1 MAGYLQKVNPGDR
14 LRIAARTYNA
24 FVDAAKAQQ
33 MQSLGS
39 QSGPRNDAPVVM
51 LVQVKNVSGSDC
63 PHFGVLGIS
72 GVVFDPVAAP
82 DAFKDSVVFSGTT
95 PSALSHAGG
104 RFVICAEPIANGS
117 IGAAWAGGI
126 CQVQIEVSNADHAY
140 ADVSNGLMTKL
151 ASVESGPCT
160 ILWKQSGTGTKWAIV
175 RFGGGGGGTGGAA
188 GGDRIAYV
196 KTLPT
201 SGNIIRCYLDAYLSG
216 PEIDVYCRVWASD
229 GSTGNFLGWFTPNVQ
244 EGDYLWVQQMTV
256 DEITYWVSRTEFFLT
271 ELREC

>member
-14 LRIAARTYNA
+14 MRIAARTYNA

-33 MQSLGS
+33 MQSLGN
-39 QSGPRNDAPVVM
+39 QSGPRSDTPAVT
-51 LVQVKNVSGSDC
+51 LVQVKNASGSDC

-82 DAFKDSVVFSGTT
+82 DAFKDNVVLSGTT
-95 PSALSHAGG
+95 PSASTHAGV
-104 RFVICAEPIANGS
+104 RFVISAEPIANGA
-117 IGAAWAGGI
+117 IGAAYASGV
-126 CQVQIEVSNADHAY
+126 CQVQIDVTDAEHTY
-140 ADVSNGLMTKL
+140 ADVSDGLLTKL
-151 ASVESGPCT
+151 ASAESGPCV

-175 RFGGGGGGTGGAA
+175 RFGGAGGGGAA

-201 SGNIIRCYLDAYLSG
+201 SGNIIRCYLDAYPTG

-256 DEITYWVSRTEFFLT
+256 DEITYWVSKTEFFLT